1 MDNIQNAKVHADRW
15 HRSVNYGSVISA
27 WTSEMFQILKE
38 CNGDK
43 AKATEVLAKR
53 KAIG

>member
-1 MDNIQNAKVHADRW
+1 MNIQNTKAQADRW
-15 HRSVNYGSVISA
+15 HGSVNYGSVMSA
-27 WTSEMFQILKE
+27 WTQDMFQILKE
-38 CNGDK
+38 CDGDK